1 MADTLI
7 DLVRHGQSTHN
18 LRKLVAGQLPSSLTK
33 QGREDARA
41 VACLL
46 KGRRF
51 DLVYSSD
58 LQRARQTAEIIR
70 ESLALCC
77 PMRVSPLLRELDY
90 GEFTHR
96 PVRETF
102 AFLDYRRNRNRRY
115 PGGEGFE
122 DLERRARLF
131 VDRLRSEAPGQRI
144 LVTAHAGSI
153 RMLLLVLRAVGLD
166 EHPKL
171 SISNR
176 YVGQVVLN
184 HRGELRGY
192 SVLGPD
198 LRTLS

>member
-1 MADTLI
+1 MTDTHI
-7 DLVRHGQSTHN
+7 YLVRHGQSTHN
-18 LRKLVAGQLPSSLTK
+18 RRKRVAGQLPSSLTK

-46 KGRRF
+46 KGRRL

-70 ESLALCC
+70 ASLSLSC

-90 GEFTHR
+90 GRFTHR
-96 PVRETF
+96 LVRETF
-102 AFLDYRRNRNRRY
+102 TFLDYRRNRDSRY

-131 VDRLRSEAPGQRI
+131 VERLRSEVPGQHI
-144 LVTAHAGSI
+144 LVTTHAGPI
-153 RMLLLVLRAVGLD
+153 RVLLTVLEAVGPD
-166 EHPKL
+166 EVPGL

-176 YVGQVVLN
+176 YVGRVVLDGG
-184 HRGELRGY
+184 GEFRDY
-192 SVLGPD
+192 SVLGSEPG
-198 LRTLS
+198 TFC